1 MSLLALAVVG
11 HATSLKPWS
20 RNSDYKFGYC
30 SLTVVVDGADL
41 MLDALHVSLEL
52 TE

>member
-1 MSLLALAVVG
+1 MLD
-11 HATSLKPWS
+11 AT
-20 RNSDYKFGYC
+20 NYMY

-41 MLDALHVSLEL
+41 MLDALYVSLEL

>member
-1 MSLLALAVVG
+1 MLL
-11 HATSLKPWS
+11 
-20 RNSDYKFGYC
+20 SDVNQQC

-52 TE
+52 AE

>member
-1 MSLLALAVVG
+1 MLLADV
-11 HATSLKPWS
+11 
-20 RNSDYKFGYC
+20 YQQF